1 MARLRKK
8 NRNKFISD
16 IDILLIFEKGIGGGI
31 CHVIHRYAKAN
42 NKYLKYY
49 DKNKESSY
57 LMYLDT
63 KSLYG

>member
-1 MARLRKK
+1 MARLFKE
-8 NRNKFISD
+8 NRNKFITD
-16 IDILLIFEKGIGGGI
+16 IDILLIFKKGIGGGM

-57 LMYLDT
+57 LMYLDR